1 MGINCPFFFQ
11 AHWRDPWRPKGIVQ
25 NNLGNISEDAHRHG
39 CWSRSFHWSESI
51 LQCFLCGTYFG
62 QTNQHAHLW
71 LEKGDILKLMWS
83 FNFWIKE
90 YSWLM
95 LYLHAKANK
104 FCQNNN
110 QSQCCMLWLAY
121 IFSMQKYHQ
130 NSLTSIWQQ
139 HGRKC
144 ECGAFDLACEISS
157 MTLWLNHSLC
167 HNKSVKNYSKHCC
180 II

>member
-1 MGINCPFFFQ
+1 MGINCTFFFQ

-25 NNLGNISEDAHRHG
+25 DNLGNISEDAHRHG

-51 LQCFLCGTYFG
+51 LQCFLCGTYFS

-71 LEKGDILKLMWS
+71 LEKGDILKLIWS
-83 FNFWIKE
+83 FNLWMKE

-95 LYLHAKANK
+95 LYHVVTGH
-104 FCQNNN
+104 
-110 QSQCCMLWLAY
+110 

-144 ECGAFDLACEISS
+144 EFGAFDLACEVSS
-157 MTLWLNHSLC
+157 TTLWLNHSLC
-167 HNKSVKNYSKHCC
+167 HDKSVKNYSKHCC